1 MHVQPGYSSVTPC
14 QTDQRRITAFPTRHI
29 VRKEVTPH
37 NGLATVCQHFARI
50 ILLEVRFHACEP
62 HSLDSLDAL
71 LFTSPSLI
79 P

>member
-14 QTDQRRITAFPTRHI
+14 QTDNNRHI

-37 NGLATVCQHFARI
+37 NGLATGSSGSANVFHGALCYKSASRI
-50 ILLEVRFHACEP
+50 LSNPPKA
-62 HSLDSLDAL
+62 
-71 LFTSPSLI
+71 SPKGLRSH